1 MRHKARRASAVALM
15 CVMLMTPSSLSSPH
29 SGPPSAVMPAVS
41 KPRAG
46 RRGSAARLLA
56 LRGGGDDLR
65 SRRRLVKG
73 KRSLEVP
80 AGFFGKPPAT
90 GGASEGTAGT
100 AAPRKAMSSGATDS
114 GGNPFSS
121 SQGNPFASAAAGG
134 SAAPPS
140 GGNPFDAPATA
151 GGNPFASSA
160 AAFVASPFGA
170 QPASSR
176 PALGFGGAG
185 SMSTQ
190 GETGGSAGSGVAG
203 SSAMGVGFSGMSA
216 IGAPGQT
223 SQPAAG
229 NPFNPFLDPP
239 ARTSPATYPAGTSFG
254 GTGFLSP
261 FSNMTS
267 SVVQP
272 GPGWSSPLLGSAW
285 SGIAGGGAG
294 GFNASGAAG
303 ALHTSVLSPAGT
315 TALAVP
321 AAPAAGVGFVL
332 PGQSPTQEG
341 QGTSDSSAKAPVAV
355 SMNPFAD
362 ISSLRGQSSGVANP
376 FGGMAPSSSA
386 PWDLNGRLN
395 ASSSSPGV
403 NPFGAGL
410 AKSVADGGGV
420 SGTRIERGKPIFNLS
435 GVGGFTLLGQSVI
448 TAADG
453 AAREGS
459 TEAYTGMTGAGEVH
473 EGEFLGLAKGG
484 VANFGFIKP
493 VAPAGGGGGT
503 GNIFVHKSNL
513 KPASADLAAGQRVR
527 YRLAPHDTPG
537 FGAGADAPRVQAV
550 EVEVQAAAYM
560 EKQGTEPT
568 TTKTG
573 SDAGGPRADVDEGD
587 AEWRCE
593 TCMVS

>member
-29 SGPPSAVMPAVS
+29 SGPPSAVMPADS
-41 KPRAG
+41 KQRAD

-100 AAPRKAMSSGATDS
+100 AAPRQAVSSGAADS

-121 SQGNPFASAAAGG
+121 SQGNPFASPAAGG

-140 GGNPFDAPATA
+140 GGNPFGAPATA

-170 QPASSR
+170 QPASPR

-190 GETGGSAGSGVAG
+190 VETGGSAGSGVAG
-203 SSAMGVGFSGMSA
+203 SSAMGAGFSGMSA
-216 IGAPGQT
+216 IGAPGET

-229 NPFNPFLDPP
+229 NPFNPFLDP
-239 ARTSPATYPAGTSFG
+239 ASRTSLATYPAGTSFG
-254 GTGFLSP
+254 GTGFSSP

-285 SGIAGGGAG
+285 SGFADGGAG
-294 GFNASGAAG
+294 GNASGAAE
-303 ALHTSVLSPAGT
+303 APHTSVLSPAST
-315 TALAVP
+315 TTLAVP

-332 PGQSPTQEG
+332 PGQSPAQG
-341 QGTSDSSAKAPVAV
+341 HGTSDSSAKAPVAV

-362 ISSLRGQSSGVANP
+362 ISSLRGKSSGVSNP
-376 FGGMAPSSSA
+376 FGGMAPPSPA

-395 ASSSSPGV
+395 ASSSSPVV

-410 AKSVADGGGV
+410 AKSVADGGGL
-420 SGTRIERGKPIFNLS
+420 SGARIERGKPIFNLS
-435 GVGGFTLLGQSVI
+435 GVGGFSLLGQSAI

-459 TEAYTGMTGAGEVH
+459 TEAYTGMTGEGEVH

-513 KPASADLAAGQRVR
+513 KPASVDLAAGQRVR

-537 FGAGADAPRVQAV
+537 FGAAADAPRVQAV
-550 EVEVQAAAYM
+550 EVEVQAAAHM